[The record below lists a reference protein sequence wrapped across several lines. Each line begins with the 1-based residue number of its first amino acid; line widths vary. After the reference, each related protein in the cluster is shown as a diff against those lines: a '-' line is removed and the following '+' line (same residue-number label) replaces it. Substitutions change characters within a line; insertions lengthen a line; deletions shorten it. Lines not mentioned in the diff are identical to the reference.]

1 VLGLLYGQSERSFF
15 GAEVINLL
23 GMGSGGVQ
31 RELKKLADSGLVR
44 VFRVLA
50 RAGQLKP
57 EPRSI
62 CCRRDR
68 PLVGFPWP
76 QKETKLNGLSS
87 GGVMDIINMHDAKT
101 RLSQLV
107 DKAAKGE
114 PFIIAKA
121 GKPVAR
127 VTAVDAPEAGKVRRL
142 GFLKG
147 QMQVPED
154 FDRLGETEIADSF
167 EG

>member
-1 VLGLLYGQSERSFF
+1 
-15 GAEVINLL
+15 
-23 GMGSGGVQ
+23 
-31 RELKKLADSGLVR
+31 
-44 VFRVLA
+44 
-50 RAGQLKP
+50 
-57 EPRSI
+57 
-62 CCRRDR
+62 
-68 PLVGFPWP
+68 
-76 QKETKLNGLSS
+76 
-87 GGVMDIINMHDAKT
+87 MDIINMHDAKT

-154 FDRLGETEIADSF
+154 FDRLGETDIADSF